1 MASKR
6 GRRPN
11 GDGNIRRRD
20 NGTYEISI
28 MNGYDPD
35 TGKRRVYHF
44 YGPTLREAREKAKA
58 FMDDLNDGIQAAS
71 TITFDEWGA
80 QWLEMY
86 QENISPS
93 TYDSYKH
100 TLRLLNNFF
109 EGKRLQDIRTIDV
122 ENMLMALRREGRS
135 RSYVSKARGMMF
147 QILKKA
153 VAARLVRENVVA
165 SAEKM
170 HYREPEKRREAF
182 TTEEVS
188 ILMRDLPHTTVGLA
202 TRALLLGA
210 GLRVQEAV
218 ALTREDVE
226 PDCSVIHI
234 RKAINRLPGGSEY
247 IGPTKSAT
255 SIRDVP
261 VPANLRWCV
270 LELRKNC
277 NTFLFESK
285 RKPGRPMSTSHF
297 REEYYKALDT
307 VENVRR
313 LSPHSCRHSYVSMLA
328 SLHVDLPVLQSLVG
342 HADLDMVR
350 HYLHVEDGTRRE
362 AVDRINQLFPTD
374 SPDHTD

>member
-1 MASKR
+1 MANK
-6 GRRPN
+6 RRPN

-35 TGKRRVYHF
+35 TGKRRVFHF
-44 YGPTLREAREKAKA
+44 YGSTLREARARAKS
-58 FMDDLNDGIQAAS
+58 FMDDLNDGIQANAN
-71 TITFDEWGA
+71 ITFDGWGT
-80 QWLEMY
+80 QWLTTY

-109 EGKRLQDIRTIDV
+109 EGKKLQVIRTIDV

-135 RSYVSKARGMMF
+135 RSYISKCRGMMF
-147 QILKKA
+147 QIMKKS
-153 VAARLVRENVVA
+153 VAAGLTRVNVVA

-188 ILMRDLPHTTVGLA
+188 ILMRELPHTTVGLA
-202 TRALLLGA
+202 TRALLLGC

-218 ALTREDVE
+218 ALTKEDVE
-226 PDCSVIHI
+226 PDGSILHI
-234 RKAINRLPGGSEY
+234 RKAINRLPGGGEY

-255 SIRDVP
+255 STRDVP
-261 VPANLRWCV
+261 VPTNLRWCV

-277 NTFLFESK
+277 DKYLFESK

-297 REEYYKALDT
+297 REEYYKALDK

-350 HYLHVEDGTRRE
+350 HYLHVEDHIRKE
-362 AVDRINQLFPTD
+362 AVERISDLFPSD
-374 SPDHTD
+374 SSDHTE